1 MGVVDRVEVEA
12 TAIVSTDVEV
22 VSVGGGRVE
31 EEEEEEEEE
40 TKKSCPSTGMVVC
53 RLL

>member
-31 EEEEEEEEE
+31 EEEEEEEE